1 MRQPQPHLR
10 QKGVLLIELAL
21 TLPIILLLIFAIVQ
35 YAVVLGA
42 MIVMNNTVSEAA
54 RQATVYRS
62 GASVADYE
70 QVARDALSTLLPT
83 YIGSFKTIV
92 QADVQP
98 TACGDSTCLKL
109 TLSYPDYSGNPLL
122 GNAMFLPLPTSLSA
136 QATTRVEPDGS

>member
-1 MRQPQPHLR
+1 MRQIRTPSD

-21 TLPIILLLIFAIVQ
+21 TLPIILLVIFAIVQ

-42 MIVMNNTVSEAA
+42 LIVMNNTVSEAA
-54 RQATVYRS
+54 RQTTVYRS

-70 QVARDALSTLLPT
+70 QVARDALNTLLPT

-92 QADVQP
+92 QSSVDP
-98 TACGDSTCLKL
+98 STCGDSTCLKL
-109 TLSYPDYSGNPLL
+109 TLSYPDYAGNPLL